1 LLLRLSKI
9 YMGRVDLKFI
19 YSILTLPDG
28 SCEDMLHTFYSRI
41 VSSDFIRKV
50 GETFITRIC
59 LIGIGL
65 ATSVI
70 VARALGPEGRGL
82 YAVAATIGAIGVQFG
97 NLGLHASNTYYV
109 ARDRTI
115 LPALIGNTIV
125 VSFVFGGVGILLS
138 WIILALWP
146 QLAPV
151 HGLLLILSLIWVPFG
166 LAYMLLQNLLI
177 GIQNIRA
184 YNKIEISTKILSVVL
199 IGFIVFLKNVT
210 VEEVFLAGLI
220 ALFISFL
227 WASWRLLRIFPDLPI
242 PSFAL
247 FKENIQYGIKAYLA
261 AFFAFLI
268 LRVDLLM
275 VKYIL
280 SAKEAGYYSIAVSM
294 ADMVFMLPLV
304 IGTILFPKLSAMA
317 SNQEKWAF
325 TRKVAV
331 SVGWVMAVAV
341 SIAALTSKEIVKT
354 LFGTA
359 FIPAVPAFLWLMPG
373 IFMLSITSIFSSYIA
388 SQYIP
393 LVLVILYFLIAIIN
407 MVLNWLLLPIL
418 GIVGA
423 SISSSISYLLIL
435 IGILLIARRFRSQ
448 K

>member
-1 LLLRLSKI
+1 MGKI
-9 YMGRVDLKFI
+9 DLKFI
-19 YSILTLPDG
+19 HSALTLPDG
-28 SCEDMLHTFYSRI
+28 SNEDIRTFYSRI

-50 GETFITRIC
+50 GETFVTRIF
-59 LIGIGL
+59 LIVIGL

-115 LPALIGNTIV
+115 LPALVGNTIV
-125 VSFVFGGVGILLS
+125 VSFAFGGIGILLS
-138 WIILALWP
+138 WMVLSLWP
-146 QLAPV
+146 QLAPM
-151 HGLLLILSLIWVPFG
+151 HGLLLILSLIWIPFG
-166 LAYMLLQNLLI
+166 LAYMMLQSLLI

-184 YNKIEISTKILSVVL
+184 YNKIELMTKILSVVL
-199 IGFIVFLKNVT
+199 IGFMAFLKKVT
-210 VEEVFLAGLI
+210 VEEVFLAALI

-227 WASWRLLRIFPDLPI
+227 WASWCLLREIPNLPI

-247 FKENIQYGIKAYLA
+247 FKENIQYGIKAYFA

-280 SAKEAGYYSIAVSM
+280 SAEEAGYYSIAVSM
-294 ADMVFMLPLV
+294 ADMVFILPLV

-331 SVGWVMAVAV
+331 SVGLVMAVVV
-341 SIAALTSKEIVKT
+341 SIAAFISKEIVQF

-359 FIPAVPAFLWLMPG
+359 FMPAVPAFIWLMPG
-373 IFMLSITSIFSSYIA
+373 IFMLSMTSIFSSYIA

-393 LVLVILYFLIAIIN
+393 LILVILYFIIALIN
-407 MVLNWLLLPIL
+407 MVLNWFLLPIL
-418 GIVGA
+418 GIIGA
-423 SISSSISYLLIL
+423 SISSTISYLLIL

>member
-1 LLLRLSKI
+1 
-9 YMGRVDLKFI
+9 MGKVDLKFI
-19 YSILTLPDG
+19 YSVLTLPNG
-28 SCEDMLHTFYSRI
+28 SYEDMLHTFYSRI

-109 ARDRTI
+109 ARDKTI

-138 WIILALWP
+138 WVVLSLWP

-151 HGLLLILSLIWVPFG
+151 HGLLLILSLIWIPFG

-184 YNKIEISTKILSVVL
+184 YNKIELSTKIFSVVL
-199 IGFIVFLKNVT
+199 IGVIAFLKKVT

-227 WASWRLLRIFPDLPI
+227 WASFCLLRVFRDLPI
-242 PSFAL
+242 PSFEL
-247 FKENIQYGIKAYLA
+247 FKENIQYGIKAYFA

-280 SAKEAGYYSIAVSM
+280 SAKEAGFYSIAVSM

-317 SNQEKWAF
+317 GNQEKWAF

-331 SVGWVMAVAV
+331 SVGLVMAVAV
-341 SIAALTSKEIVKT
+341 SIAAFITKEIVEV

-359 FIPAVPAFLWLMPG
+359 FIPAVPAFQWLMPG

-407 MVLNWLLLPIL
+407 MVLNWFLLPIL

-423 SISSSISYLLIL
+423 SISSSISYLFIL
-435 IGILLIARRFRSQ
+435 IGILLIAGRFRSQ